1 MGTAGLAECRSVITA
16 AILAGGLG
24 SRLRPVL
31 VDRPKVLAPVAG
43 EPFLTRLFNQLSAAG
58 IRKVVLCTGYLAEQ
72 IKGTFDEHYGSLRI
86 HYSQEAHPLGT
97 AGSLRLA
104 LSLMDSDPVLVLNGD
119 SYCSVD
125 LTSFLEWHTRKKSVG
140 SVLLAPCSDVSQF
153 GCVTCLPGGQI
164 LHFREK
170 GTKGAGLINAGVYL
184 LSQRLLLAIPQGRQV
199 SLEYEI
205 FPSWVGQGLFGYSE
219 GKDFLDIGTP
229 ETYARASAF
238 FASGRTEI

>member
-1 MGTAGLAECRSVITA
+1 MGTAGLAERRSVITA

-125 LTSFLEWHTRKKSVG
+125 LTSFLEWHTRK
-140 SVLLAPCSDVSQF
+140 
-153 GCVTCLPGGQI
+153 
-164 LHFREK
+164 
-170 GTKGAGLINAGVYL
+170 
-184 LSQRLLLAIPQGRQV
+184 
-199 SLEYEI
+199 
-205 FPSWVGQGLFGYSE
+205 
-219 GKDFLDIGTP
+219 
-229 ETYARASAF
+229 
-238 FASGRTEI
+238 